1 MPIHAIKSAFKAKYA
16 WAVLLGLLVGLRLLA
31 LAVSPLPPGGDEAQ
45 YWHWSTT
52 LDWGYF
58 SKPPLIAWLISL
70 TSWSIGDSAFGL
82 RFSAPILH
90 GIGAVFLF
98 LTARQ
103 LWPQE
108 RMVATWTAAIY
119 LLMPAISLSSFLL
132 TTDALL
138 LPLAAMALYGFF
150 RMLDQP
156 GSLVWPVWLG
166 VALGLGLLAKYAVL
180 FLGAGFALLIL
191 VDPALR
197 QAIGWRKNSL
207 ILLIPILM
215 ILPNLAWNRDHS
227 FATLSHTAANVDL
240 AQASTQFS
248 LLSSAQELGTFW
260 LSQFGVFGPIPF
272 FLLLLAFGWAL
283 TKPRQSPEFRLMV
296 LGLIPLLIISVQAF
310 SSRAHGNWAVIAF
323 VPASLLLA
331 RFAARDWR
339 QTLLLVSLG
348 LHTILATGLLVVL
361 AKPDRFTEGPLGAV
375 LQPLTGWDQTIS
387 EIMAKYANDGTGQP
401 FAAIVTDT
409 RLFHYSITWG
419 LRHQS
424 EIELKMWPRYGVPHS
439 HRELMEPLLP
449 GDPRKLLVIVSRPRF
464 APRVLADFRRIQ
476 SLGLVHIPLGA
487 GRTRQFELFEAQ
499 GYAPQ
504 TRDEAYEQRWQ
515 YLDSPPS

>member
-1 MPIHAIKSAFKAKYA
+1 MLIHTIKSTFKAKYA
-16 WAVLLGLLVGLRLLA
+16 WATLLGLLVGLRLLA

-45 YWHWSTT
+45 YWHWST
-52 LDWGYF
+52 LPAWGYF

-70 TSWSIGDSAFGL
+70 TNWSISDSAFSV

-90 GIGAVFLF
+90 GIGAIFLF
-98 LTARQ
+98 LTARK
-103 LWPQE
+103 LWPQNQ
-108 RMVATWTAAIY
+108 MVGLWAAALY

-138 LPLAAMALYGFF
+138 LPLAAIALYGFF

-156 GSLVWPVWLG
+156 DSLVWPLWLG

-180 FLGAGFALLIL
+180 FLGAGLALLAL
-191 VDPALR
+191 VDPAFR
-197 QAIGWRKNSL
+197 RVIGWRNGAL
-207 ILLIPILM
+207 ILLIPGLM
-215 ILPNLAWNRDHS
+215 ILPNLVWNWDHS
-227 FATLSHTAANVDL
+227 FATLSHTAANIDL
-240 AQASTQFS
+240 AQVSTQFS
-248 LLSSAQELGTFW
+248 VASSAQELGNFW
-260 LSQFGVFGPIPF
+260 LSQFGVFGPLTF
-272 FLLLLAFGWAL
+272 GLLLFAFGWAL

-331 RFAARDWR
+331 RFATRDWR
-339 QTLLLVSLG
+339 QTLLLASLG
-348 LHTILATGLLVVL
+348 LHSILALGLLVVMS
-361 AKPDRFTEGPLGAV
+361 KPDHFTDGPLGAV
-375 LQPLTGWDQTIS
+375 LQPLTGWGQTVS
-387 EIMAKYANDGTGQP
+387 QIMAKYTDDGTGQP
-401 FAAIVTDT
+401 YAAIVTDT

-419 LRHQS
+419 LRHRTNV
-424 EIELKMWPRYGVPHS
+424 ELKMWPRYAEPHS

-449 GDPRKLLVIVSRPRF
+449 GDQRKLLIIVSRPRF

-476 SLGLVHIPLGA
+476 SLGTVHIPLGA

-504 TRDEAYEQRWQ
+504 TRDSAYEQHWQ
-515 YLDSPPS
+515 YLDDPPS